1 MTTELVCIVC
11 PRGCRLTAV
20 QSEAGGEPVISGE
33 GCARGPAWAKQEL
46 LNPVRVLTAL
56 LFPAGA
62 EKPVSVKTDKPVPKE
77 KLLACAKEISRNHPP
92 LPIRRGDVLIRD
104 LLGTGS
110 NVIATRDAE

>member
-1 MTTELVCIVC
+1 M
-11 PRGCRLTAV
+11 
-20 QSEAGGEPVISGE
+20 
-33 GCARGPAWAKQEL
+33 
-46 LNPVRVLTAL
+46 
-56 LFPAGA
+56 
-62 EKPVSVKTDKPVPKE
+62 SVKTDKPVPKE